1 MHTGCMEM
9 PSPHAAFENTWCFS
23 AYLRDPRSRLLV
35 EQADVL
41 RRAFRIARQTRPFVL
56 RAIVVLPSQL
66 HGVWTLPPGDEEGES
81 RWRQIQAVFDR
92 QLPGQ
97 PPRALLRRDR
107 CARPLWQADFPQQ
120 RVTDAEDLQRQI
132 ARVHHSPV
140 QQGHVREPAHWRYSS
155 IHRRLAGREVE

>member
-1 MHTGCMEM
+1 MEM
-9 PSPHAAFENTWCFS
+9 PNPYPAFDNTWGFS

-35 EQADVL
+35 EQPDVL
-41 RRAFRIARQTRPFVL
+41 RRAFRIARHTRPFVL
-56 RAIVVLPSQL
+56 HAIVVLPSQL

-120 RVTDAEDLQRQI
+120 RIVDAAALQQHI
-132 ARVHHSPV
+132 AWVHHCPV
-140 QQGHVREPAHWRYSS
+140 QQGHVREPAQWPYSS
-155 IHRRLAGREVE
+155 IHRRRRHGAGVE

>member
-1 MHTGCMEM
+1 MDL
-9 PSPHAAFENTWCFS
+9 PSPDAPLDTTWCFS

-35 EQADVL
+35 EHTQVL
-41 RRAFRIARQTRPFVL
+41 RRAFGIARQTRPFVL
-56 RAIVVLPSQL
+56 RAIVVLPNQL
-66 HGVWTLPPGDEEGES
+66 HGVWTLPPHDADGEG

-120 RVTDAEDLQRQI
+120 RVLDAADLQQQI
-132 ARVHHSPV
+132 ARVHQRPV
-140 QQGHVREPAHWRYSS
+140 QLGHVREAAQWRYSS
-155 IHRRLAGREVE
+155 IHRRCGGA